1 MTTQNLVNLTLL
13 QNQHVQQL
21 LGSVPFLSITDVQYL
36 LQTIRF
42 SAFTTTVRSVVA
54 VSLIYSIQFKPE
66 IGFFSVNSRRS

>member
-42 SAFTTTVRSVVA
+42 SAFTTTVRSVVP

-66 IGFFSVNSRRS
+66 IGFFLS